1 VTVPKS
7 ADYVLTL
14 VSAGDDGNSQLPGS
28 VVVPGSYGGP
38 DIQLGDDY
46 GEDLT
51 G

>member
-7 ADYVLTL
+7 ADYVVT
-14 VSAGDDGNSQLPGS
+14 VISAGDEGNSQLPGS
-28 VVVPGSYGGP
+28 LVVPGSDGGF

-46 GEDLT
+46 GKDLT